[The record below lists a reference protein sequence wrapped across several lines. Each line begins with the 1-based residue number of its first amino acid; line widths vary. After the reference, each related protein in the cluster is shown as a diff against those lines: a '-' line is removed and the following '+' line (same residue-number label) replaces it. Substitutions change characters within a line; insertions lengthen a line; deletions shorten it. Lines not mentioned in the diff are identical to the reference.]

1 MTQVAPGSSPT
12 ETAPTPNARR
22 QVLRALGL
30 LGLGAAVTSC
40 APGVLSL
47 SSLANLP
54 AAGVDAAV
62 LNFALNL
69 EYLEAAFYL
78 AATGRLAE
86 LQGVGGNAEIR
97 LPTGTQ
103 GVPFAVPEVKDF
115 ANELASDEI
124 AHVKFLISTIQALG
138 GTPIERPALD
148 LSGAF
153 ATAASAASGGK
164 IQGFNPFA
172 NDLFF
177 LHGAYIFEDVG
188 VTAYKGASPLINDDR
203 PGGVLEQAAGILAV
217 EGYHAGAIRS
227 MLYER
232 RDEQVAAGLNVAA
245 VTKAISDF
253 RDLADGPGD
262 RDQGVTEAILRPGN
276 SNIVLTDQNAVAYS
290 RLPRQVLNIVYLAP
304 GASRGGFFP
313 NGVNGVIK

>member
-1 MTQVAPGSSPT
+1 MTQADQTTFLHTG
-12 ETAPTPNARR
+12 RR
-22 QVLRALGL
+22 QVLRTLGL
-30 LGLGAAVTSC
+30 LGVGAAVTSC
-40 APGVLSL
+40 APGLLGL

-54 AAGVDAAV
+54 APSVDAAV

-86 LQGVGGNAEIR
+86 LQGVGGDAEIR
-97 LPTGTQ
+97 LPANFQ
-103 GVPFAVPEVKDF
+103 PVPFASGDVRDF
-115 ANELASDEI
+115 ANELATDEV
-124 AHVKFLISTIQALG
+124 AHVKFLIQTITALG
-138 GTPIERPALD
+138 GTPVPRPALD

-153 ATAASAASGGK
+153 DTAARAASAGK
-164 IQGFNPFA
+164 IQGFNPFL

-188 VTAYKGASPLINDDR
+188 VSAYKGASPLINDDR

-227 MLYER
+227 MLYDR
-232 RDEQVAAGLNVAA
+232 RNEEAAAGLTVAQ

-253 RDLADGPGD
+253 RDLADGLVDKDQGITEPVTRPGD
-262 RDQGVTEAILRPGN
+262 A
-276 SNIVLTDQNAVAYS
+276 NIVLSDQNAVAYS
-290 RLPRQVLNIVYLAP
+290 RLPREVLNIVYLAP
-304 GASRGGFFP
+304 GARRGGFFP
-313 NGVNGVIK
+313 NGVNGVIR

>member
-1 MTQVAPGSSPT
+1 MTQMLNEQPAAT
-12 ETAPTPNARR
+12 ETPVQNRR
-22 QVLRALGL
+22 QLLRALGL
-30 LGLGAAVTSC
+30 LGAGTALTSC
-40 APGVLSL
+40 APGLLSL
-47 SSLANLP
+47 SNLAGLP
-54 AAGVDAAV
+54 AASVDAAV

-97 LPTGTQ
+97 LPANFRP
-103 GVPFAVPEVKDF
+103 VPFVSGDVRDF

-124 AHVKFLISTIQALG
+124 AHVRFLISTITALG
-138 GTPIERPALD
+138 GTPVPRPVMD
-148 LSGAF
+148 LGGAF
-153 ATAASAASGGK
+153 DAAGQAASGGAIK
-164 IQGFNPFA
+164 GFNPFL

-188 VTAYKGASPLINDDR
+188 VSAYKGASPLINDDR

-227 MLYER
+227 MLYDR
-232 RDEQVAAGLNVAA
+232 RNEVAAAGLTVAQ

-253 RDLADGPGD
+253 RDLADGAGD
-262 RDQGVTEAILRPGN
+262 RDQGLTEPIRPGDA
-276 SNIVLTDQNAVAYS
+276 NIVLSDPNAVAFS

-304 GASRGGFFP
+304 GASQGGFFP
-313 NGVNGVIK
+313 NGVNGLIR

>member
-1 MTQVAPGSSPT
+1 MTPVVTDLP
-12 ETAPTPNARR
+12 PTPNPRR
-22 QVLRALGL
+22 QVLRGLGL
-30 LGLGAAVTSC
+30 LGLSAAVTSC
-40 APGVLSL
+40 APGALN
-47 SSLANLP
+47 LAQLNGMP
-54 AAGVDAAV
+54 DGSVDAAI

-97 LPTGTQ
+97 LPAGQ
-103 GVPFAVPEVKDF
+103 HAVPFAVADVRDF

-124 AHVKFLISTIQALG
+124 AHVKFLIQTVTALG
-138 GTPIERPALD
+138 GTPIARPALD

-153 ATAASAASGGK
+153 DAAGRAASGGK
-164 IQGFNPFA
+164 IQGFNPFL

-188 VTAYKGASPLINDDR
+188 VSAYKGAAPLINDDR
-203 PGGVLEQAAGILAV
+203 PGGVLEQAAGILAA

-232 RDEQVAAGLNVAA
+232 RNEEAAAGLTVAQ

-253 RDLADGPGD
+253 RDLADGPKD
-262 RDQGVTEAILRPGN
+262 RDQGVTEPIRAGDA
-276 SNIVLTDQNAVAYS
+276 NIVLSDQNAVAYG
-290 RLPRQVLNIVYLAP
+290 RLPREVLNIVYLAP
-304 GASRGGFFP
+304 GARRGGFFP
-313 NGVNGVIK
+313 SGVNGLIQ

>member
-1 MTQVAPGSSPT
+1 MTQSSTPLN
-12 ETAPTPNARR
+12 APTSRR
-22 QVLRALGL
+22 QALRTLGL
-30 LGLGAAVTSC
+30 LGVGVGVTAC
-40 APGVLSL
+40 APALLDLSN
-47 SSLANLP
+47 LAGLP
-54 AAGVDAAV
+54 ATSVDAAV

-86 LQGVGGNAEIR
+86 LQGVGGDAEIR
-97 LPTGTQ
+97 LPAGLT
-103 GVPFAVPEVKDF
+103 GVPFQNTDVRDF

-124 AHVKFLISTIQALG
+124 AHVKFLIQTITALG
-138 GTPIERPALD
+138 GTPVPRPVID
-148 LSGAF
+148 LNGAF
-153 ATAASAASGGK
+153 DAAGQAASGGAIK
-164 IQGFNPFA
+164 GFNPFL

-232 RDEQVAAGLNVAA
+232 RDQEAAAGLTVAQ
-245 VTKAISDF
+245 VTKAISDL
-253 RDLADGPGD
+253 RDTADGAGDKDQGLTEPFRPGD
-262 RDQGVTEAILRPGN
+262 A
-276 SNIVLTDQNAVAYS
+276 NIVLSDANAVAFS
-290 RLPRQVLNIVYLAP
+290 RLPREVLNIVYLQP
-304 GASRGGFFP
+304 GAKSGGFFP
-313 NGVNGVIK
+313 NGVNGLIK